1 MNSFLT
7 RHRPRLRRGCL
18 SFLIMPP
25 QLSTEL
31 KQFIKS
37 TKRIVV
43 VSRLFHTVCS
53 YFVKRKVKR
62 ILLASTEFK
71 PVTSILWS
79 RCNAARI
86 GNGSH
91 CLQVQ
96 TCWMTHLRDF
106 RGFLQLLLVLCN
118 GKACAINIV
127 YLQKR
132 SYYHNN
138 VYFHR
143 KRIGITLLI
152 LSLFNEYYTAELT
165 QTCHIRS
172 TPKKRYE
179 SLAK

>member
-1 MNSFLT
+1 MSRT
-7 RHRPRLRRGCL
+7 RVL
-18 SFLIMPP
+18 SCTCVLILCNDFFDFF
-25 QLSTEL
+25 Q
-31 KQFIKS
+31 
-37 TKRIVV
+37 
-43 VSRLFHTVCS
+43 
-53 YFVKRKVKR
+53 
-62 ILLASTEFK
+62 FK

-79 RCNAARI
+79 WCNAARI

-106 RGFLQLLLVLCN
+106 RGFLQLLLVRCN

-143 KRIGITLLI
+143 KRIVITLLI
-152 LSLFNEYYTAELT
+152 LSLFNEYYTAVLT

-179 SLAK
+179 SLVKWRQVVKLDCDEY